1 MLDHSGTSRIR
12 YEDAFRAFG
21 NYLDE
26 NRFTQIVM
34 VETPQGFL
42 IKGQI
47 PSEAGTGGSVFGFPQ
62 TYLFSNEDIDNLLQ
76 SAYERRQRHDWR

>member
-1 MLDHSGTSRIR
+1 MLDHSGKSRVR

-26 NRFTQIVM
+26 NRFSQIVM

-42 IKGQI
+42 IKGQTAAE
-47 PSEAGTGGSVFGFPQ
+47 SGTGGTVLSFPE
-62 TYLFSNEDIDNLLQ
+62 TYLFSNDDIDNLLQ
-76 SAYERRQRHDWR
+76 SAYDRRQQRD

>member
-1 MLDHSGTSRIR
+1 MLDHSGKSRVR
-12 YEDAFRAFG
+12 YEDSFRAFG

-26 NRFTQIVM
+26 NRFTQIVL

-42 IKGQI
+42 IKGHI
-47 PSEAGTGGSVFGFPQ
+47 AADSGTGDTVFSFPE

-76 SAYERRQRHDWR
+76 SAYDRRHHSD

>member
-1 MLDHSGTSRIR
+1 MLDHSGTSRVR

-21 NYLDE
+21 NYLDV

-47 PSEAGTGGSVFGFPQ
+47 VSETGTGDTIFSFPQ
-62 TYLFSNEDIDNLLQ
+62 TYLFSNDDIDNLLE
-76 SAYERRQRHDWR
+76 SAYERRQPRE

>member
-1 MLDHSGTSRIR
+1 MLDHSGTSRVR

-21 NYLDE
+21 NYLDA
-26 NRFTQIVM
+26 NQFTQIVL

-47 PSEAGTGGSVFGFPQ
+47 ATESGTGDAMLSYPQ

-76 SAYERRQRHDWR
+76 LAYERRQERDKR